1 MGQVVVQLIAY
12 PCGKTLARWLPT
24 KVFRIWKYQF
34 SLNPGPFNQ
43 KEHMLISI
51 IAGVTLD
58 GIASTS
64 LMVTQISPVFFNQPW
79 ARSLLYQYSIQLSL
93 LFLGYGLA
101 GLARTSLIYPDFCIW
116 QSILPT
122 IAFNRSLHEE
132 NGYSFRLFGISF
144 TRYRYLLA
152 VFSLI
157 FVWTM

>member
-1 MGQVVVQLIAY
+1 MGLVVVQLISY
-12 PCGKTLARWLPT
+12 SCGKALARWLST
-24 KVFRIWKYQF
+24 KAFRIWKYQF
-34 SLNPGPFNQ
+34 SLNLGPFNQ

-58 GIASTS
+58 DIAPIS
-64 LMVTQISPVFFNQPW
+64 LLLTQISSIFFNQPW

-93 LFLGYGLA
+93 LFLGYELGLV
-101 GLARTSLIYPDFCIW
+101 RMSLIYLDFYIW
-116 QSILPT
+116 QSLLPI

-132 NGYSFRLFGISF
+132 NGYLFRLFGISF

-152 VFSLI
+152 VSSLI